1 MMCTAVPSP
10 LGAGLRRHGVST
22 IVPWSSGACFVS
34 APTAGRKGASPQV
47 RLALSN
53 GERRR
58 DGTRPLSSSRFEGD
72 LLSWSYCRPPYD
84 DCQLRAR

>member
-22 IVPWSSGACFVS
+22 MVPWSMLREC
-34 APTAGRKGASPQV
+34 PTAGRKGASPQV

-53 GERRR
+53 GKRRR
-58 DGTRPLSSSRFEGD
+58 DGMRPLSSSRFEGD